1 MNSGIYQIKN
11 LSTGMSY
18 IGRTVDWDARKR
30 RHLSDLRAGKH
41 KNPRL
46 QNSWSSRTENEFE
59 FKLVWPEL
67 IDNLEELES
76 FVLEECFDT
85 GRLYN
90 AHKNS
95 VGGFLGQKHSE
106 ETKRKWSEL
115 RRGTTMS
122 DIAKQRQAATRS
134 SSSAWAKHQA
144 WMKTPEAIETRCKL
158 AALPEVRAK
167 AVATRKANGHEPKWE
182 EARKAQIEKAKQNL
196 FAALDWA
203 VANNATR
210 DQAIVKFGSSWGS
223 LKKFQSEWEFTH
235 GPLMLPKRAKGERN
249 GKVKW
254 AKSRLKGKS

>member
-18 IGRTVDWDARKR
+18 IGRTVDWSARKR
-30 RHLSDLRAGKH
+30 RHLSDLRAGRH

-46 QNSWSSRTENEFE
+46 QHSWSARSEQEFE
-59 FKLVWPEL
+59 FKLVWPEVK
-67 IDNLEELES
+67 DNLEELES

-106 ETKRKWSEL
+106 ETRRKWSEA

-122 DIAKQRQAATRS
+122 AIAKQRQAETR
-134 SSSAWAKHQA
+134 AKSVTWEAHQVKMLNPEMVA
-144 WMKTPEAIETRCKL
+144 KRCAMAATPEA
-158 AALPEVRAK
+158 RAK
-167 AVATRKANGHEPKWE
+167 AVATRKANGYEPQWE
-182 EARKAQIEKAKQNL
+182 EARKVQIETARQNL
-196 FAALDWA
+196 FAALNWA
-203 VANNATR
+203 VKNKATR
-210 DQAIVKFGSSWGS
+210 DQALVKFGSSWGS
-223 LKKFQSEWEFTH
+223 LKKFQPEWEAIN
-235 GPLMLPKRAKGERN
+235 GLLMLEKRASGERN

-254 AKSRLKGKS
+254 AKSRKE

>member
-18 IGRTVDWDARKR
+18 IGRTIDWPARKR
-30 RHLSDLRAGKH
+30 RHLSDLRAGRH

-46 QNSWSSRTENEFE
+46 QHSWSSRSEQEFE
-59 FKLVWPEL
+59 FKLVWPEVV
-67 IDNLEELES
+67 DRLEELES

-106 ETKRKWSEL
+106 ETKRKWSEA

-122 DIAKQRQAATRS
+122 DIAKQRQAETRS
-134 SSSAWAKHQA
+134 KSVAWEAH
-144 WMKTPEAIETRCKL
+144 KTNMQSPEAIANRCAK
-158 AALPEVRAK
+158 ASTPEIRAK
-167 AVATRKANGHEPKWE
+167 AIASRVANGFDLIPKSWE
-182 EARKAQIEKAKQNL
+182 HSRQQQIEAARQNL
-196 FAALDWA
+196 FKALDWA

-210 DQAIVKFGSSWGS
+210 DQAIQKFGSSWGS
-223 LKKFQSEWEFTH
+223 LKKFQSEWEAIN
-235 GPLMLPKRAKGERN
+235 GLLNLPKRASGKRWHER
-249 GKVKW
+249 KQ
-254 AKSRLKGKS
+254 

>member
-18 IGRTVDWDARKR
+18 IGRTIDWSARKR
-30 RHLSDLRAGKH
+30 RHLSDLRAGRH

-46 QNSWSSRTENEFE
+46 QHSWSSRSEQEFE
-59 FKLVWPEL
+59 FKLVWPE
-67 IDNLEELES
+67 IVEQLEELES

-106 ETKRKWSEL
+106 ETKRKWADA

-122 DIAKQRQAATRS
+122 DVAKQRQAETRAKS
-134 SSSAWAKHQA
+134 NLWANHQA
-144 WMKTPEAIETRCKL
+144 WMQSPEAIANRCAK
-158 AALPEVRAK
+158 AAKPEVRAK
-167 AVATRKANGHEPKWE
+167 AVATRVAHGFDVVPKSWE
-182 EARKAQIEKAKQNL
+182 EVRQKQIELAKQNL
-196 FAALDWA
+196 FKALDWA
-203 VANNATR
+203 IKNKATR

-223 LKKFQSEWEFTH
+223 LKKFQPEWEAKN
-235 GPLMLPKRAKGERN
+235 GPLNLPKRAS
-249 GKVKW
+249 GKRVKENNH
-254 AKSRLKGKS
+254 AN